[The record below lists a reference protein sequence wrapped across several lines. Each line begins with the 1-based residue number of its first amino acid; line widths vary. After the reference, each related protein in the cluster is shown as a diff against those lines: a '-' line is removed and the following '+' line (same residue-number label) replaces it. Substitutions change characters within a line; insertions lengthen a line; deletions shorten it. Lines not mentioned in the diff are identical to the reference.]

1 MGVTRTLRNGATQM
15 KRVQS
20 RGSLSVEAVLLT
32 PVLVMLVL
40 LVVHV
45 SRLTEASIQV
55 HRAADVGARAASLSS
70 SSLMMQRGIT
80 AAQINLS
87 DSKSACTQVRVQM
100 ARGSIQHI
108 ATVTATV
115 SCVVNSKGLGLLS
128 IPSRTISATSTEVID
143 YYTRR

>member
-1 MGVTRTLRNGATQM
+1 MNRT
-15 KRVQS
+15 QS
-20 RGSLSVEAVLLT
+20 RGSVSVEAVLLT

-70 SSLMMQRGIT
+70 TSQMMQRGVT
-80 AAQINLS
+80 AAQTNLR
-87 DSKSACTQVRVQM
+87 DSKSGCTQVRVQI
-100 ARGSIQHI
+100 ARGNFQQF
-108 ATVTATV
+108 ATVTTTV
-115 SCVVNSKGLGLLS
+115 SCVVNSKGLSLLS
-128 IPSRTISATSTEVID
+128 LPSRKVTASSTEVID

>member
-1 MGVTRTLRNGATQM
+1 MNRS
-15 KRVQS
+15 QS
-20 RGSLSVEAVLLT
+20 RGSISVEAVLLT

-70 SSLMMQRGIT
+70 ASQMMQRGVS
-80 AAQINLS
+80 AAQTNLL
-87 DSKSACTQVRVQM
+87 DSQSSCTQVRVQI
-100 ARGSIQHI
+100 ARGNIQQF
-108 ATVTATV
+108 ATVTTTV

-128 IPSRTISATSTEVID
+128 LPSRTVTASSTEVID